1 MPEPVMMPVTVHER
15 GRGKWYAA
23 IIIVVL
29 LVGLWIY
36 KTDNWPIVAMVGM
49 HPITRYQ
56 VDQELFKQGGKMEVD
71 NLVTQQVIQDELNRK
86 GITVSNDEL
95 NQRLDVIKANL
106 AGQDLNSALAAQGM
120 TMADLTNQLKLQLG
134 VEKAVAEQATVS
146 TAEVDAY
153 IKSNGSTLTAT
164 TEAARRDE
172 AMASLKQQKLQSAV
186 SVWVQ
191 DLLAKTKVWRAP
203 GM

>member
-1 MPEPVMMPVTVHER
+1 MMPVTVHER